1 MSVSSHFAASC
12 HLLNFEQAVS
22 ETQPVQYTGGVYDE
36 IKLLETMAD
45 EQDSLLEDDSS
56 IESFMKRDTIAK
68 YKSYLTRAT
77 LQAKV
82 TSRIESIT
90 NDLAAKLQSQ
100 NNEELPQIFHTSA
113 SEYMEW
119 IKPARITFKYQPSL
133 PVEMTGIPAIRN
145 FLYTLSADQNFT
157 DYGHHIYNKLPAFL
171 DKIKRAV
178 TETDRN
184 GGFIC
189 ISEDFNKVRKLFMA
203 KQLSGA
209 KAQFQKASNAGIAKI
224 VPELTMYKEYIQ
236 ELITDDWSCLRA
248 PAFTRIVKNRGL
260 VPKGLPKTQGLE
272 GGADWNRDLAKIL
285 APVFEKWS
293 KRYQEHISHMLTT
306 LAYNFSSF
314 HRKINRVITEAAAN
328 VPTVEKAKQKWEP
341 LKRRVLVKLETL
353 MDEVD
358 RIHSRLLGWATMEH
372 EIQSSLV
379 SSITDDIFIEVFNSV
394 PPVKPL
400 NLNAKMPKQQYVTP
414 KIKFQ
419 QAKLRELFLTPD
431 NHFVEKAI
439 NLFQSEFDKR
449 IHHTI
454 DQQFAAIEALFD
466 RFDAGIRAQGPINF
480 KLRPDGKAIRAEMKE
495 RIPELQKRINELK
508 LLLPSQVSLV
518 ENAKD
523 QQTDTTGA
531 KEENDANFATTYNKV
546 LKRSKSAPP
555 GGCPPKKIAKQ
566 DHVQD
571 VPQSRSNQGTGPEE
585 TNDKSQSQTTKQR
598 YQVPSWLKGH
608 RVDNSTPNK

>member
-1 MSVSSHFAASC
+1 
-12 HLLNFEQAVS
+12 
-22 ETQPVQYTGGVYDE
+22 
-36 IKLLETMAD
+36 
-45 EQDSLLEDDSS
+45 
-56 IESFMKRDTIAK
+56 
-68 YKSYLTRAT
+68 
-77 LQAKV
+77 
-82 TSRIESIT
+82 
-90 NDLAAKLQSQ
+90 
-100 NNEELPQIFHTSA
+100 
-113 SEYMEW
+113 
-119 IKPARITFKYQPSL
+119 
-133 PVEMTGIPAIRN
+133 
-145 FLYTLSADQNFT
+145 
-157 DYGHHIYNKLPAFL
+157 
-171 DKIKRAV
+171 
-178 TETDRN
+178 
-184 GGFIC
+184 
-189 ISEDFNKVRKLFMA
+189 
-203 KQLSGA
+203 
-209 KAQFQKASNAGIAKI
+209 
-224 VPELTMYKEYIQ
+224 
-236 ELITDDWSCLRA
+236 
-248 PAFTRIVKNRGL
+248 
-260 VPKGLPKTQGLE
+260 
-272 GGADWNRDLAKIL
+272 
-285 APVFEKWS
+285 
-293 KRYQEHISHMLTT
+293 
-306 LAYNFSSF
+306 
-314 HRKINRVITEAAAN
+314 
-328 VPTVEKAKQKWEP
+328 
-341 LKRRVLVKLETL
+341 

-358 RIHSRLLGWATMEH
+358 RIHTRLLGWATMEH